1 MRRLFIIR
9 KDLNLSAGKLAA
21 MVAHCAEGYWTNLLK
36 LFASL
41 GCIRDNEFE
50 TLPVE
55 TDDNPYYWQMYRHP
69 AVAKAAQ
76 EAHERGEKTFKV
88 PRENNARKSY
98 TVSIEIPKPVWDEYV
113 NGLFVK
119 TICEA
124 KNLNHLMKV
133 KDVADGLKLVEG
145 VDYGFIDDACLTEL
159 KPESTDAD
167 GKPYCRV
174 GVWFKPLP
182 DDVSH
187 ALSKKYQLYKDHPK
201 EPEKS
206 SGEALTNESV

>member
-1 MRRLFIIR
+1 
-9 KDLNLSAGKLAA
+9 
-21 MVAHCAEGYWTNLLK
+21 MVAHCAEGYWTTLLK
-36 LFASL
+36 RFASL
-41 GCIRDNEFE
+41 GGIRDNEFE

-55 TDDNPYYWQMYRHP
+55 TDDDPNYWLKYRHP
-69 AVAKAAQ
+69 LVAKAAQ
-76 EAHERGEKTFKV
+76 EAHERGEKTFKF
-88 PRENNARKSY
+88 PREGYARKSY
-98 TVSIEIPKPVWDEYV
+98 TVSIEIPKSVWDEYV

-133 KDVADGLKLVEG
+133 KEVADSMGLVQG
-145 VDYGFIDDACLTEL
+145 IDYDFIDDACLTEL

-187 ALSKKYQLYKDHPK
+187 TLSKKYQLYKDHPK

-206 SGEALTNESV
+206 AGEALTNESV